1 MEKRNAKVL
10 WSKSGKG
17 SDTTRLTI
25 PVSWVR
31 KMELSRE
38 ERIIEMTFDE
48 ENGTITLKKCEVQ
61 E

>member
-48 ENGTITLKKCEVQ
+48 ENGTITLKKSEVQ